1 MYLAKFV
8 HTKTGRY
15 LMSIIL
21 GLGLASLFR
30 TICKEKNCII
40 FKAPPLDEMDGNVYK
55 YQDKCYTYK
64 SASTKCDASKKDV
77 IA

>member
-30 TICKEKNCII
+30 TICKEKNCIL
-40 FKAPPLDEMDGNVYK
+40 FKAPPLDEMDGKVYK

-64 SASTKCDASKKDV
+64 STSTKCDASKKDV

>member
-40 FKAPPLDEMDGNVYK
+40 FKVPPLDEMDGKVYK

-64 SASTKCDASKKDV
+64 SVSTKCDASKTDV
-77 IA
+77 IT

>member
-40 FKAPPLDEMDGNVYK
+40 FKAPPLDEMDEKIYN

-64 SASTKCDASKKDV
+64 SVSTKCDASKKDV
-77 IA
+77 IT

>member
-40 FKAPPLDEMDGNVYK
+40 FKAPPLDEMDGKVYK

-64 SASTKCDASKKDV
+64 SVSTKCDASKTDV

>member
-1 MYLAKFV
+1 
-8 HTKTGRY
+8 
-15 LMSIIL
+15 MSIIL

-40 FKAPPLDEMDGNVYK
+40 FKAPPLDEMDGKVYK

-64 SASTKCDASKKDV
+64 SVSTKCDASKTDV
-77 IA
+77 IT

>member
-30 TICKEKNCII
+30 TICKEKNCIL
-40 FKAPPLDEMDGNVYK
+40 FKAPPLDEMDGKVYK

-64 SASTKCDASKKDV
+64 SVSTKCDASKTDV

>member
-40 FKAPPLDEMDGNVYK
+40 FKVPPLDEMDGKVYK

-64 SASTKCDASKKDV
+64 SVSTKCDASKTDV

>member
-30 TICKEKNCII
+30 TICKEKNCIL
-40 FKAPPLDEMDGNVYK
+40 FKAPPLDEMDGKVYK

-64 SASTKCDASKKDV
+64 SVSTKCDASKTDV
-77 IA
+77 IV